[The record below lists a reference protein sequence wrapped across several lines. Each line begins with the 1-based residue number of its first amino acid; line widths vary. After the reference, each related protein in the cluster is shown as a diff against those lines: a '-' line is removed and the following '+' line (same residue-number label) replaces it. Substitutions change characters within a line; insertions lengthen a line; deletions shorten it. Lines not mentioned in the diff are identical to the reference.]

1 MTAPIVPARPF
12 AQFWRGYCFTL
23 VRPAPSGGKRT
34 KQKHFIQRGF
44 MEALKQGSDV
54 LFILLGAILVLA
66 MHSGFAFLELGTVR
80 KKNQVN
86 ALVKILVDFSI
97 STVVYFLLGYAVAY
111 GTSFLV
117 GADQLVARSGYELV
131 KFFFLLTF
139 AAAIPAII
147 SGGIAERARFGPQ
160 LVATAVI
167 VGLVYPLF
175 EGVAWNQRFGVQA
188 WIHGLTGAEFHDFAG
203 SIVVHAVGGWLALPA
218 VILLGARSNRY
229 RKDGAISAHPPS
241 NIPFLAL
248 GAWILTVGW
257 FGFNVMSAQTID
269 KVSGLVA
276 VNSLMAMVGGTLAA
290 LALGRNDPGFV
301 HNGPLA
307 GLVAVCAG
315 SDLMHP
321 LGALV
326 VGGGAGAIFVVMF
339 TLTQNRWKIDDVLG
353 VWPLHGLCGL
363 WGGLAAGIFGSK
375 ALGGLG
381 GVSFAAQAIGS
392 LLGVAWALLAGF
404 ATYGVL
410 KAATGLRLSPEEEY
424 AGADL
429 AIHRI
434 GSTPEREA
442 NW

>member
-1 MTAPIVPARPF
+1 
-12 AQFWRGYCFTL
+12 
-23 VRPAPSGGKRT
+23 
-34 KQKHFIQRGF
+34 
-44 MEALKQGSDV
+44 MEALKQGIDA
-54 LFILLGAILVLA
+54 LFILLGGIMVLA
-66 MHSGFAFLELGTVR
+66 MHAGFAFLELGTVR

-86 ALVKILVDFSI
+86 ALVKILVDFSV
-97 STVVYFLLGYAVAY
+97 STVAYFAVGYGVAY
-111 GTSFLV
+111 GTHFFV
-117 GADQLVARSGYELV
+117 GAEELAAKNGYELV

-147 SGGIAERARFGPQ
+147 SGGIAERARFYPQ
-160 LVATAVI
+160 LIATAVI
-167 VGLVYPLF
+167 VGFVYPFF
-175 EGVAWNQRFGVQA
+175 EGIAWNQHFGVQA
-188 WIHGLTGAEFHDFAG
+188 WIKSLTGAEFHDFAG

-269 KVSGLVA
+269 KISGLVA

-290 LALGRNDPGFV
+290 LVFGKNDPGFV

-326 VGGGAGAIFVVMF
+326 VGGVAGGVFVLMF
-339 TLTQNRWKIDDVLG
+339 TLTQNKWKIDDVLG

-363 WGGLAAGIFGSK
+363 WGGMAAGIFGSK

-381 GVSFAAQAIGS
+381 GVSLSAQLIGS
-392 LLGVAWALLAGF
+392 AMGVAWALLAGF
-404 ATYGVL
+404 AVYGVL
-410 KAATGLRLSPEEEY
+410 KATMGLRLSQEEEFD
-424 AGADL
+424 GADL
-429 AIHRI
+429 SVHKISATS
-434 GSTPEREA
+434 GREA

>member
-1 MTAPIVPARPF
+1 V
-12 AQFWRGYCFTL
+12 
-23 VRPAPSGGKRT
+23 
-34 KQKHFIQRGF
+34 
-44 MEALKQGSDV
+44 EALKQGSDA
-54 LFILLGAILVLA
+54 LFILLGGIMVLA
-66 MHSGFAFLELGTVR
+66 MHAGFAFLELGTVR

-97 STVVYFLLGYAVAY
+97 STVVYFAVGYSVAY
-111 GTSFLV
+111 GTHFFV
-117 GADQLVARSGYELV
+117 GAEQLAAKNGYELV

-147 SGGIAERARFGPQ
+147 SGGIAERARFYPQ
-160 LVATAVI
+160 LIATAVI
-167 VGLVYPLF
+167 VGLIYPFF
-175 EGVAWNQRFGVQA
+175 EGIVWNKHFGVQA
-188 WIHGLTGAEFHDFAG
+188 WIQSLTGEEFHDFAG
-203 SIVVHAVGGWLALPA
+203 SVVVHAMGGWLALPA

-229 RKDGAISAHPPS
+229 RKDGAVSAHPPS

-269 KVSGLVA
+269 KISGLVA

-290 LALGRNDPGFV
+290 LAFGRNDPGFV

-326 VGGGAGAIFVVMF
+326 VGGVAGALFVFMF
-339 TLTQNRWKIDDVLG
+339 TLTQNKWKIDDVLG
-353 VWPLHGLCGL
+353 VWPLHGLCGA
-363 WGGLAAGIFGSK
+363 WGGVAAGIFGLK
-375 ALGGLG
+375 AMGGLG
-381 GVSFAAQAIGS
+381 GVSLGAQIIGTAM
-392 LLGVAWALLAGF
+392 GVGWALVSGF
-404 ATYGVL
+404 AIYGL
-410 KAATGLRLSPEEEY
+410 IKAVSGLRLSQEEEFE
-424 AGADL
+424 GADL
-429 AIHRI
+429 SIHRI
-434 GSTPEREA
+434 GATPDREV